1 MITVAVT
8 LGLLVIPALGT
19 PLSTSTEPLI
29 RGPTGLNLAPVVS
42 HPAAEQ
48 ALIPNQY
55 IVVLKPEATVKDVHA
70 HTLLVQEHHEVS
82 HFANVVRAA
91 T

>member
-8 LGLLVIPALGT
+8 LLLAAPAFGS
-19 PLSTSTEPLI
+19 PLATATDSLL
-29 RGPTGLNLAPVVS
+29 RGNVGLNLAPVVS

-55 IVVLKPEATVKDVHA
+55 IVVLKPEADLNA
-70 HTLLVQEHHEVS
+70 HSLAVQAHHEVGRLRHVS
-82 HFANVVRAA
+82 ACG
-91 T
+91 